1 MRLALVVS
9 HPIQYFV
16 PFYRRLARRS
26 DMILKVFFKWHAGQ
40 AAVEDRGFKQAVAWD
55 IPMTEGYPFELVPNI
70 SHRTETHRFSGLH
83 NPALV
88 ERVTAWKPDVVPRSV
103 PSISWLRAEWRGA
116 G

>member
-1 MRLALVVS
+1 
-9 HPIQYFV
+9 
-16 PFYRRLARRS
+16 
-26 DMILKVFFKWHAGQ
+26 MILKVFFKWHAGQ